1 MNEQILVYPYKRMLF
16 SNKNKLLIQATT
28 WMNLKI
34 ITLVKKRPENRVYTV
49 ESNVYVY
56 KPW

>member
-16 SNKNKLLIQATT
+16 SNQNKLLIQATT

-56 KPW
+56 KP

>member
-16 SNKNKLLIQATT
+16 SNQNKLLIQATT

-34 ITLVKKRPENRVYTV
+34 ITLVKKRPENRSHALIAMHTV
-49 ESNVYVY
+49 CM
-56 KPW
+56 